1 MTGHSSSVTPEKV
14 TAGLMNL
21 HPFNQLKDGTEFRT
35 GGGQDDKKDQN
46 PGAGSGIGHRT
57 TN

>member
-1 MTGHSSSVTPEKV
+1 MTGHSSSITSEKV

-35 GGGQDDKKDQN
+35 GGGQDDKKTRILVL
-46 PGAGSGIGHRT
+46 AAALGIDYQ
-57 TN
+57 